1 MHQLAMG
8 TTVDSATV
16 PRMAGGSH
24 GGFVDGSLGPSC
36 PGGVDLNT
44 ALEQPR
50 ARQPREVDLDT
61 AMNNTT
67 IAAQE
72 PDEDELC

>member
-1 MHQLAMG
+1 MSI
-8 TTVDSATV
+8 TVDSATV
-16 PRMAGGSH
+16 PRMAGDSYEE
-24 GGFVDGSLGPSC
+24 FVDDSRDPSC

-50 ARQPREVDLDT
+50 ASQPREVDLDT